1 LTKDVKLTKA
11 KSLQFRAEFFNAW
24 NHAQFGSP
32 TGNINNSTFGYVTN
46 ANPPRIGQVSMKFF
60 F

>member
-1 LTKDVKLTKA
+1 VRLTES

-32 TGNINNSTFGYVTN
+32 QGQISNNPTFGVITG
-46 ANPPRIGQVSMKFF
+46 ANSPRIGQVAMKFF